1 MNLIETAKKEHK
13 KIHFNSLLAGFLI
26 GGIFVIA
33 SMLVFVTNSINDQ
46 NTKIKLSKP
55 KAAPSALTSVG
66 SGGLQEVVIKKL
78 QENISQLD
86 TMETD
91 IDSSIF
97 ESFKLRQGQ

>member
-33 SMLVFVTNSINDQ
+33 SMLVFVSNSINDQ
-46 NTKIKLSKP
+46 NTKIQLAKP
-55 KAAPSALTSVG
+55 KAAAPKLPSVG
-66 SGGLQEVVIKKL
+66 DGGLQEVVMKKL

-86 TMETD
+86 IMETE

-97 ESFKLRQGQ
+97 ESYKLRQGQ